1 MLYDIRISETIFVQ
15 DTKKNNN
22 KKSICENDPNAFLLW
37 AQQDLN
43 LWPPDYESGATNQL
57 SYGPYLQM
65 EKYSLPLQNLMQK

>member
-1 MLYDIRISETIFVQ
+1 MNPE
-15 DTKKNNN
+15 TKKV
-22 KKSICENDPNAFLLW
+22 EEFLLRLLW